1 MHMCEVSLPSV
12 QINHSLV
19 LHCFLIIGSMT
30 TSLAVQVDFILAF
43 VQLSDIP

>member
-1 MHMCEVSLPSV
+1 MCEVNVPSG

-30 TSLAVQVDFILAF
+30 MSLAFQVDFVLAF